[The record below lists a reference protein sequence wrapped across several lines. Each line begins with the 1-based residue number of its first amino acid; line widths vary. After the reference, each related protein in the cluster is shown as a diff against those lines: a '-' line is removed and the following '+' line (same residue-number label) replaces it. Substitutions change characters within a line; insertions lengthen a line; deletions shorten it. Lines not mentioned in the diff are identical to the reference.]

1 MKRLGLLGKGM
12 ALILMILV
20 TFTAAS
26 PGDPYRAMV
35 ALESRRSL
43 GDGQLAH
50 LLASGDQR
58 VALRA
63 ALAIGRTMQPAGEP
77 LLAAHLD
84 DPRDAVRAMTVY
96 AIGLLATGGHAAALN
111 AALGDPSSAVRLAAT
126 DAIAR
131 YEAAHRYPPGEE
143 TLAAGLLVDTL
154 RGDTD
159 STVRGSAA
167 IALFEFAHSHAAGRV
182 AAALEATSSGDR
194 DPQVRRKAM
203 WTIFR
208 GYTPHVDVR
217 FVESAL
223 HDADDVVRIEAVR
236 AIGQYKSSALAAFVK
251 PLLADRSWRVQEQ
264 AEQTLLALSGKPF
277 TAHWKAIP
285 PSVHVP
291 PREPDALVSLRALP
305 RTPVR
310 GKPEAPTA
318 NAAMLEPRLDPATAL
333 QMTEPAAGAHPRVRI
348 VTTQGNL
355 YVVLFPEW
363 APLTVENF
371 LDLTNRGYYD
381 DNPWFRIVPDFV
393 VQTGDPKGDENGDA
407 GFSIPAEENPLE
419 QHSYIISM
427 GLNYDDKTN
436 MPERDSAGTQYY
448 ITLSPQYHLDRAFT
462 VFGRVT
468 GGFDVLGRL
477 TEKDRVIRIERIP
490 DVVLPPA

>member
-12 ALILMILV
+12 ALVLMTLV
-20 TFTAAS
+20 TFAGAS
-26 PGDPYRAMV
+26 GDPYRSIL
-35 ALESRRSL
+35 ALESQRSL

-50 LLASGDQR
+50 LLASGNQR

-77 LLAAHLD
+77 LLAGHLD
-84 DPRDAVRAMTVY
+84 DPRDPVRAMAVY
-96 AIGLLATGGHAAALN
+96 AIGLLATGGHAAALS
-111 AALGDPSSAVRLAAT
+111 AALGDASSAVRLAAT

-131 YEAAHRYPPGEE
+131 YEAAHRYSPALE
-143 TLAAGLLVDTL
+143 TRAAGLLADTL

-167 IALFEFAHSHAAGRV
+167 IALFEFAHSHAAGHV
-182 AAALEATSSGDR
+182 AAALEAAASGDR
-194 DPQVRRKAM
+194 DLQARRKAM

-217 FVESAL
+217 FVENAL
-223 HDADDVVRIEAVR
+223 HDPDEVVRIEAVR
-236 AIGQYKSSALAAFVK
+236 AIGQYKNPALAAFVK

-264 AEQTLLALSGKPF
+264 AEQTLLALAGKSF

-291 PREPDALVSLRALP
+291 PREPDAFASLRALP
-305 RTPVR
+305 RTPVS
-310 GKPEAPTA
+310 GKPAAPTA
-318 NAAMLEPRLDPATAL
+318 NAAMLEPRLDPTTAL
-333 QMTEPAAGAHPRVRI
+333 QMTQPAPGAHPRVRI

-381 DNPWFRIVPDFV
+381 DNPWFRVVPDFV

-436 MPERDSAGTQYY
+436 LPERDSAGTQYY

-468 GGFDVLGRL
+468 SGFDVLGRL

-490 DVVLPPA
+490 DVVLPAS